1 MRSFAYAAVLLVTG
15 SACSKTEPPPPPA
28 ASAAVVSTAAGAATV
43 GAAAAPSA
51 TPRAPA
57 PTPSAKVD
65 EPVPD
70 SIAVQHVL
78 IAYRGAK
85 NVPRTVKRGKAD
97 ARKLAEQVL
106 AEARGG
112 ADFSDLAIRYSDDPG
127 AKASRGNLGK
137 RKRDAFVPAFA
148 DAAFRLKEG
157 ELSDI
162 VETEFGFHIIKRNQ

>member
-1 MRSFAYAAVLLVTG
+1 MRGFGYAVALSVGLG
-15 SACSKTEPPPPPA
+15 AACSKPEPPPPPA
-28 ASAAVVSTAAGAATV
+28 PSAAPV
-43 GAAAAPSA
+43 PSVA
-51 TPRAPA
+51 PRAPA
-57 PTPSAKVD
+57 PTPTAKLD
-65 EPVPD
+65 EPVPE

-85 NVPRTVKRGKAD
+85 NAPKTVKRSQAEAKQ
-97 ARKLAEQVL
+97 LAEQVL

-112 ADFSDLAIRYSDDPG
+112 ADFSELAARYSDDPG

-157 ELSDI
+157 EVSDV

>member
-1 MRSFAYAAVLLVTG
+1 MRRFGPAVALLVAVG
-15 SACSKTEPPPPPA
+15 AACSKTEPPPPPA
-28 ASAAVVSTAAGAATV
+28 ANAAATPSL
-43 GAAAAPSA
+43 AP
-51 TPRAPA
+51 PAPA

-70 SIAVQHVL
+70 SVAVQHVL

-85 NVPRTVKRGKAD
+85 NAPKTMKRSKAE
-97 ARKLAEQVL
+97 AKKLAEQVVT
-106 AEARGG
+106 EARGG
-112 ADFSDLAIRYSDDPG
+112 GDFSDLAVRYSDDPG

-157 ELSDI
+157 EVSDV
-162 VETEFGFHIIKRNQ
+162 VETEFGFHVIKRNQ

>member
-1 MRSFAYAAVLLVTG
+1 MRRGLGGCRAVCLVAVVAACG
-15 SACSKTEPPPPPA
+15 KSEPPPPPA
-28 ASAAVVSTAAGAATV
+28 APAPSVASSAP
-43 GAAAAPSA
+43 AAP
-51 TPRAPA
+51 TPT
-57 PTPSAKVD
+57 PTPSAKLD
-65 EPVPD
+65 EPVPE

-85 NVPRTVKRGKAD
+85 NAPKTVKRSQAE
-97 ARKLAEQVL
+97 ARKLAEQIL
-106 AEARGG
+106 AEARAG
-112 ADFSDLAIRYSDDPG
+112 ADFSDLAARHSDDPG

-157 ELSDI
+157 EVSDV